1 MEIILLIV
9 PFEYRTP
16 ILFACFRFDITR
28 QEKNLMQKCVLCANS
43 NHLNT
48 EHLNTRFSDNRTVW
62 VSGIQMVKSR
72 VFVDHLNSK
81 LFDKIIKC

>member
-9 PFEYRTP
+9 HLGLLHTVRVFSFCYY
-16 ILFACFRFDITR
+16 R